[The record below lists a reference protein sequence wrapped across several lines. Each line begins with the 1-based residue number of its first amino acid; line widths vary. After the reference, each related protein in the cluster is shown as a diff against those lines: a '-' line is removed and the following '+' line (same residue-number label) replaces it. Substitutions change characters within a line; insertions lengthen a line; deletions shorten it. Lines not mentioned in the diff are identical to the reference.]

1 MEAKMWIDSVVS
13 DDILL
18 RQGKYVQ
25 TCAHL
30 EKVLWHIL
38 FDANGY
44 DLENDEHIN
53 AAFSQRK
60 VTTKLISGL
69 RGAIK
74 AGQVAFPDRVIAIL
88 DEIERD
94 IDNRH
99 MAVHGAWVTRPDG
112 TFTCEYFK
120 NFGTSKKPEW
130 RAYSAPISAEQI
142 DEALAAADRLLGE
155 AIKTWRAIGDQ
166 REASRAT
173 TAGIKSSH

>member
-1 MEAKMWIDSVVS
+1 MEVKMWIDSVVP

-30 EKVLWHIL
+30 EKMLWYIL

-44 DLENDEHIN
+44 DTANDEDVH
-53 AAFSQRK
+53 AALSQRK
-60 VTTKLISGL
+60 VTTKLMKGL
-69 RGAIK
+69 RDAIGAGK
-74 AGQVAFPDRVIAIL
+74 VAFPSRVTAIL
-88 DEIERD
+88 NEVERD

-112 TFTCEYFK
+112 TLTCEYFK
-120 NFGTSKKPEW
+120 NFGSNKKPEW

-142 DEALAAADRLLGE
+142 DGALVAADRLLGE
-155 AIKTWRAIGDQ
+155 AIKTWTAIRNQ
-166 REASRAT
+166 RGASRAT
-173 TAGIKSSH
+173 ATGSK